1 MFTNI
6 KAAGIMLVGLSLFF
20 GIFIFSRFLD
30 DGQNIGFWI
39 GIFIGGGLGVL
50 TCFLLII
57 NLRSKN
63 ETKKTPVQFQLLPIA
78 VIGGLLF
85 AHFVLNIFGM
95 VQVSLT
101 LLLYTFRNFCAKFTK
116 PLNLTS
122 VGANFD
128 QKKNFMLK

>member
-63 ETKKTPVQFQLLPIA
+63 ETKKTPAQFQLLPIA

-85 AHFVLNIFGM
+85 AHFVLNIFTPEIEMLITNILMSWFIVTMLFIG
-95 VQVSLT
+95 
-101 LLLYTFRNFCAKFTK
+101 LLILLKTNI
-116 PLNLTS
+116 
-122 VGANFD
+122 
-128 QKKNFMLK
+128 KKS